1 MPLRTSVARAGQ
13 ARSLHSLVAFPS
25 VENLATPIGEQAPIN
40 TPKANSS
47 TVSTHNVAQQE
58 QNVKPKS
65 SRELETVEEL
75 RQQNELL
82 KKQVDYWHSTGRRRA
97 KKERPGGR
105 EVFA

>member
-1 MPLRTSVARAGQ
+1 MNVVAVVSDKRLDLFVQTVYTNVKKG
-13 ARSLHSLVAFPS
+13 
-25 VENLATPIGEQAPIN
+25 NLATPIGEQAPIN